1 MPSKGLS
8 CELLL
13 FLLCPCFIFGAALHA
28 IHCAPC
34 TEEKLILCPLVPA
47 NCPEITLQPGCGC
60 CHTCALQLG
69 DPCGVYTARCGQR
82 LSCRVHPEE
91 TRPLYALTHG
101 QGTCL
106 PTTDISETAETV
118 EPEDIPTE
126 GTQMTAQ
133 LLSYQLLFPIGQEKS
148 VPWNAISAYE
158 NMKARRLAEIKK
170 GKEQGPC
177 QKELYRALDKLAKA
191 QERTRGEIYRFY
203 LPNCH
208 RNGFYHSKQIF
219 GDVRASTCVLGP
231 CPPGS

>member
-208 RNGFYHSKQIF
+208 RNGFYHSKQAQAD
-219 GDVRASTCVLGP
+219 GQEKVV
-231 CPPGS
+231 